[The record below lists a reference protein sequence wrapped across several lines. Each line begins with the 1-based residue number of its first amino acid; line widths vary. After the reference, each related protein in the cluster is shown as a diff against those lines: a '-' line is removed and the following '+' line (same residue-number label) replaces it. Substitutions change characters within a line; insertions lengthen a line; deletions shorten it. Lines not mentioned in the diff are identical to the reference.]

1 MRIWKKSHQFVSFL
15 NEYNGCKALVL
26 THQNPDP
33 DCLAG
38 SMLLRRVFQ
47 DGHKMD
53 CTIGYSGIIGR
64 AENRAMAELC
74 KIPLVNIRQLNLKDF
89 DFLALI
95 DTQPGVGNNA
105 LPGELKPTVVVDHH
119 PRKQG
124 SKGVKWVDVR
134 TRYGASATIA
144 HEYFWAHNLKLNTLE
159 STALFYA
166 IKSETQDLGRE
177 ASTPDRRL
185 YFTLAPQVDNEL
197 LYEIT
202 NAKLDRGYFQMLDR
216 ALGNARTHNDVLI
229 TELDEIRIPD
239 HVAEVADMLLRL
251 RSIRWTL
258 VMGYYRQSIFLSLR
272 TTRRDMDAGAIMESL
287 VENIGTGGGHEMMAG
302 GRIDQV
308 PAEKKAELNA
318 EIAERL
324 LKALRK
330 RAGAEDLIVS
340 E

>member
-1 MRIWKKSHQFVSFL
+1 MRIWKKSRQFVSFL
-15 NEYNGCKALVL
+15 NRYNGGKALVL

-38 SMLLRRVFQ
+38 SMLLRRVFM
-47 DGHKMD
+47 DGHGMD
-53 CTIGYSGIIGR
+53 CTIGYSGIVGR
-64 AENRAMAELC
+64 AENRTMAELC
-74 KIPLVNIRQLNLKDF
+74 RIPLVNVRQLNLKDF

-124 SKGVKWVDVR
+124 SKGVPWVDVR

-144 HEYFWAHNLKLNTLE
+144 HEYFQAHGLKLDTLE
-159 STALFYA
+159 TTALFYA

-177 ASTPDRRL
+177 ASAPDRRL
-185 YFTLAPQVDNEL
+185 YFALAPEVDNEL

-202 NAKLDRGYFQMLDR
+202 HAKLDRGYFQMLNR
-216 ALGNARTHNDVLI
+216 ALEHARTHRDVLI

-251 RSIRWTL
+251 RNIHWTL

-272 TTRRDMDAGAIMESL
+272 TTRRDVDAGAIMETL
-287 VENIGTGGGHEMMAG
+287 VEGIGTGGGHEMMAG

-308 PAEKKAELNA
+308 NPEEKGSLNA
-318 EIAERL
+318 EIGERL

-330 RAGAEDLIVS
+330 RAGAEELIVS